1 MERLSKES
9 RPVAPG
15 LITGLTDIA
24 KNLFALFVSRVELA
38 AVELGE
44 FRSNL
49 LRLVLISAFGLIA
62 AGFALVFW
70 SGLLVVLTW
79 EYLGW
84 KILLILAA
92 VFTAM
97 AAGLF
102 FKVQSMLTAGQLS
115 MPATLTEL
123 RNDRDALL

>member
-1 MERLSKES
+1 MERLSNKS
-9 RPVAPG
+9 RTAAPG
-15 LITGLTDIA
+15 LITGVTDIA
-24 KNLFALFVSRVELA
+24 KNLFALFVSRIELA

-49 LRLVLISAFGLIA
+49 LKLILIAACGLFA
-62 AGFALVFW
+62 AGFALIFW

-84 KILLILAA
+84 KILLIIAA
-92 VFTAM
+92 VFTAL
-97 AAGLF
+97 AVGLF
-102 FKVQSMLTAGQLS
+102 LQVQSMLSAGRLS
-115 MPATLTEL
+115 MPATLAEL

>member
-1 MERLSKES
+1 MEHLYSKS
-9 RPVAPG
+9 RTGAPG
-15 LITGLTDIA
+15 LINGVTDIA
-24 KNLFALFVSRVELA
+24 KNLFALFVSRIELA

-49 LRLVLISAFGLIA
+49 LKLILIAACGLIT

-84 KILLILAA
+84 KILLIIAA
-92 VFTAM
+92 VFTAL
-97 AAGLF
+97 AVGLF
-102 FKVQSMLTAGQLS
+102 LQVRSMLSAGRLS
-115 MPATLTEL
+115 MPATLAEL

>member
-49 LRLVLISAFGLIA
+49 LKLVLISAFGLIA

-97 AAGLF
+97 ASGLF
-102 FKVQSMLTAGQLS
+102 FQVQSMLTAGQLS

>member
-1 MERLSKES
+1 MEHLFSKS
-9 RPVAPG
+9 RTGAPG
-15 LITGLTDIA
+15 LINGVTDIA
-24 KNLFALFVSRVELA
+24 KNLFALFVSRIELA

-49 LRLVLISAFGLIA
+49 LKLILIAACGLIT

-84 KILLILAA
+84 KILLIIAA
-92 VFTAM
+92 VFTAL
-97 AAGLF
+97 AVGLF
-102 FKVQSMLTAGQLS
+102 LQVRSMLSAGRLS
-115 MPATLTEL
+115 MPATLAEL